1 MEPVEKTYLLRLADE
16 KSTAGH
22 AALAEKIED
31 LLGHGGAPLT
41 ACDRL
46 LTFNVLHAALPEL
59 DTMLRARLAEVVAE
73 LADAPRPLI
82 RILANDAIDIASPVL
97 AASARLHDEDLVEI
111 VRYRGKGHQLAVAN
125 RRRLS
130 AVVGQALVDTS
141 DTEVIGGLLANADAS
156 ISPAT
161 MAAIVDL
168 SEHAVRLRE
177 PLLRR
182 RELDPVLAK
191 RLYLWVSP
199 VLRQQILDRCDL
211 EQEELTDLLEAAVLR
226 EIDQHEAEAATSVS
240 ANDLAKALADGT
252 GNTPDLLVQTLR
264 AGELSLFLSQVAER
278 TGLRPAFV
286 SRIFFAKDGIGL
298 AIVCKALNFGT
309 AYFAS
314 LFALSRISP
323 PDKPRASRKTVR
335 KVMEFY
341 QQTPRA
347 AAASILRR
355 WRHDPRYQ
363 AAIRELRKVLETGAQ
378 DAGEI
383 PPLG

>member
-1 MEPVEKTYLLRLADE
+1 M
-16 KSTAGH
+16 
-22 AALAEKIED
+22 
-31 LLGHGGAPLT
+31 
-41 ACDRL
+41 
-46 LTFNVLHAALPEL
+46 
-59 DTMLRARLAEVVAE
+59 
-73 LADAPRPLI
+73 
-82 RILANDAIDIASPVL
+82 
-97 AASARLHDEDLVEI
+97 
-111 VRYRGKGHQLAVAN
+111 
-125 RRRLS
+125 
-130 AVVGQALVDTS
+130 
-141 DTEVIGGLLANADAS
+141 
-156 ISPAT
+156 
-161 MAAIVDL
+161 
-168 SEHAVRLRE
+168 
-177 PLLRR
+177 
-182 RELDPVLAK
+182 
-191 RLYLWVSP
+191 
-199 VLRQQILDRCDL
+199 
-211 EQEELTDLLEAAVLR
+211 
-226 EIDQHEAEAATSVS
+226 
-240 ANDLAKALADGT
+240 
-252 GNTPDLLVQTLR
+252 QTLR

>member
-1 MEPVEKTYLLRLADE
+1 MESTEKTNLLRLADE
-16 KSTAGH
+16 KSTAGR
-22 AALAEKIED
+22 AALAERIED
-31 LLGHGGAPLT
+31 LLGHGSAPLT

-59 DTMLRARLAEVVAE
+59 DTMRRAKLAEVVAD

-82 RILANDAIDIASPVL
+82 RILANDAIDIAAPVL
-97 AASARLHDEDLVEI
+97 MASAQLHDDDLIEI
-111 VRYRGKGHQLAVAN
+111 VKYRGKEHQLAVAN

-130 AVVGQALVDTS
+130 ADVSQTLVDTG
-141 DTEVIGGLLANADAS
+141 DADVIGGLLANADAS

-168 SEHAVRLRE
+168 SEQTVRLQE
-177 PLLRR
+177 PLLQR

-199 VLRQQILDRCDL
+199 VLRQHILDRYDL
-211 EQEELTDLLEAAVLR
+211 EQDELGDLLEAAVLR
-226 EIDQHEAEAATSVS
+226 EIDRHEAEPATSVS
-240 ANDLAKALADGT
+240 SDDLAKALTDGT
-252 GNTPDLLVQTLR
+252 GNTPDLLVQILR

-278 TGLRPAFV
+278 TGLPPAFV
-286 SRIFFAKDGIGL
+286 SRVIFAQDGIGL

-314 LFALSRISP
+314 LFALSRNSHSANP
-323 PDKPRASRKTVR
+323 GASRKTVR

-347 AAASILRR
+347 AAASVLRR

-363 AAIRELRKVLETGAQ
+363 AAIRELEMVLKAS
-378 DAGEI
+378 A
-383 PPLG
+383 